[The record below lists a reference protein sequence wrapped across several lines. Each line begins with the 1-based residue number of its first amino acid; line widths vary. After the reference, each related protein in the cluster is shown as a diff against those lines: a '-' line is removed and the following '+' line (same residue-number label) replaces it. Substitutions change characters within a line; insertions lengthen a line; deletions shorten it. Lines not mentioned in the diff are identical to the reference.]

1 MVQRSRFLCAPRR
14 HRGATLLIVIFL
26 VAIATL
32 SVLISRLSLISQR
45 AAQLGVAAG
54 AQNEAK
60 NALLGYLRTNGNPEF
75 WGLLPLPDMGKRDA
89 TAHVEGESAANFSAD
104 AARALLANNNDALL
118 IGRLPS
124 KTLGLPALRDNAS
137 HCLWYAVSAAFKAT
151 NYGPGYVPSFNWD
164 TLGDFETGRSDDP
177 HESRAVALIFGPGA
191 PTSGQA
197 RVALPPAMGETVSEC
212 GGNYLV
218 GNYLEALEIN
228 PANPTTDGNQAVYVL
243 PPAERSPATPP
254 GPAITTTLHS
264 GTVATND
271 QVLAITS
278 SEIFQQIAS
287 TGKLQASL
295 NNTVLPLLKTCLE
308 AKNLPTTGLALLSS
322 VPPGQRRYTGPLAP
336 AGTAAGQIDCPAIS
350 GSNAKELARW
360 RDNIWYLTCDAP
372 LSGCLQLSDTTGFN
386 PPQSCDGLIVF
397 AGSRVTKSATRAA
410 QRRST
415 AAEKTNPEQYFE
427 TDPANPNS
435 PDVVNAFLPT
445 TVSAVKARSALSSN
459 PDELSQDV
467 ALCLKRPAPPVTP
480 TVQIDTFVDV
490 TPVVGGEPLVSRDTA
505 ADVITLG
512 NFAVSSGSLGGAS
525 AVGATFSG
533 PLIGTV
539 AAATTTTVALPASA
553 RAENDVYKGFPIEI
567 TGGPGAGQ
575 QRLISAYDGATRT
588 ATVAAAWS
596 EMPDATSTFKIDV
609 GMLPFGSGIRVYFRA
624 KILQNGST
632 YTAGP
637 GFVFALFDADRNV
650 DADGIPT
657 ARVSGGS
664 GPNGQYLGYAGRN
677 LDGLGGLIAPPIEYP
692 KIGLEFD
699 TIESSGT
706 GGTNDT
712 TNAHLALVYW
722 GYSHDSP
729 ALLSSLY
736 DDDNTHRIPVQPQT
750 GYLDPYAA
758 SAFGY
763 PALRDAFEGNRDFH
777 VRFEID
783 RQYAAASGV
792 GRYVSRLW
800 IVRAVDGMIA
810 GMDNVEQDF
819 TTISSIAPQHTQ
831 TVNMTDPIAGNEGFR
846 RFRFGFTNAQSTRAQ
861 EVTIRDLKLR
871 LR

>member
-1 MVQRSRFLCAPRR
+1 MVLRSRFPCASRR

-32 SVLISRLSLISQR
+32 SVVVSRLSLISQQ
-45 AAQLGVAAG
+45 AAKLGIAAG

-60 NALLGYLRTNGNPEF
+60 DALLGYIRTNGSPEF

-104 AARALLANNNDALL
+104 AARALLANSSDALL

-137 HCLWYAVSAAFKAT
+137 HCLWYAVSAAFKST
-151 NYGPGYVPSFNWD
+151 NYGPGYVPTFNWD

-177 HESRAVALIFGPGA
+177 HESRAVALVFGPGA

-197 RVALPPAMGETVSEC
+197 REALAPAIGETVSEC
-212 GGNYLV
+212 GGNYVV
-218 GNYLEALEIN
+218 GNYLEALEVN
-228 PANPTTDGNQAVYVL
+228 PANPTTDGNQAVYLL
-243 PPAERSPATPP
+243 PPAERSPTNPP
-254 GPAITTTLHS
+254 GPAITTVLHS

-278 SEIFQQIAS
+278 SEVFQQIAS

-295 NNTVLPLLKTCLE
+295 NNTLLPLLKTCLE
-308 AKNLPTTGLALLSS
+308 AKNLPTTGLSLLSS
-322 VPPGQRRYTGPLAP
+322 IPAGQRRYAGPLAP

-372 LSGCLQLSDTTGFN
+372 SSGCLQLSDTTGVN
-386 PPQSCDGLIVF
+386 PPQSCDGLIAF
-397 AGSRVTKSATRAA
+397 AGTRVPKSTPRAA

-415 AAEKTNPEQYFE
+415 SAEKTNPEQYFE
-427 TDPANPNS
+427 IDPADPNS

-445 TVSAVKARSALSSN
+445 TVSAVKARSTLSSN
-459 PDELSQDV
+459 PDQLSQDV

-480 TVQIDTFVDV
+480 TVDTDTFVDV
-490 TPVVGGEPLVSRDTA
+490 TPVVGSETLVSRDTA
-505 ADVITLG
+505 TDVITLG
-512 NFAVSSGSLGGAS
+512 NFAPGIPSG

-533 PLIGTV
+533 PLIGTI
-539 AAATTTTVALPASA
+539 AAATPTTVALPASA
-553 RAENDVYKGFPIEI
+553 RTENDVYKGFPIEI
-567 TGGPGAGQ
+567 TSGPGAGQ
-575 QRLISAYDGATRT
+575 QRVISAYDGATRT
-588 ATVAAAWS
+588 ATVAAAWT
-596 EMPDATSTFKIDV
+596 EMPDTTSTFKIDV

-624 KILQNGST
+624 KILQLGST
-632 YTAGP
+632 YLPGP

-657 ARVSGGS
+657 ARVSGGG

-677 LDGLGGLIAPPIEYP
+677 LDSSVPPIEYP

-699 TIESSGT
+699 TIESSGA

-729 ALLSSLY
+729 APLSSLY

-783 RQYAAASGV
+783 RQYAAATGV

-819 TTISSIAPQHTQ
+819 TTISSIAPQHSQ
-831 TVNMTDPIAGNEGFR
+831 TVNMTDPVAGTEAFR
-846 RFRFGFTNAQSTRAQ
+846 RFRFGFTNAQSTRTQ